1 MKLIGIT
8 VMSMGAFLGVKNYV
22 DSLKAQ
28 LVFLK
33 DWEKIFRLWKEWI
46 LHFSYSTAEL
56 IERTVT
62 DALSCELFVSKMMK
76 NKQIQEIITYIESYP
91 LSADEKQI
99 VLQILKELG
108 NSLTEAEVQSLSHAA
123 NMLKAKVSERESVV
137 KEKTTLLYK
146 ITPLLCAAAAIL
158 IW

>member
-1 MKLIGIT
+1 MKLIGIA
-8 VMSMGAFLGVKNYV
+8 VMSTGAFLGVKNYV

-33 DWEKIFRLWKEWI
+33 DWAKIFQLWKEWI

-62 DALSCELFVSKMMK
+62 DTLSSELFVSKMMK
-76 NKQIQEIITYIESYP
+76 NKKIEEIITYIESYP

-123 NMLKAKVSERESVV
+123 KLLGDKVSEREAVV